1 MKNFLC
7 MCFTNAEELC
17 SIHAGFSSFSVSG
30 NDRFRRVRKQAELF
44 YQGTHFRAFGSEL
57 CLGLLIHLQL
67 QPASSSVCGISIF
80 WMLFMQYQKFGSLL
94 PECKVFSIVISL
106 CCMLLAIILQ

>member
-1 MKNFLC
+1 MPKNFAQYTPVFHL
-7 MCFTNAEELC
+7 
-17 SIHAGFSSFSVSG
+17 
-30 NDRFRRVRKQAELF
+30 FRYLETIGSDALESKLF

-67 QPASSSVCGISIF
+67 QRASSSVCGILIF

-94 PECKVFSIVISL
+94 PECKVLSIVISL
-106 CCMLLAIILQ
+106 CCMLPVIILQ